1 MNNEDYLALLPL
13 TRTWLE
19 DIVYSF
25 LKRPDGI
32 GEIDAIVL
40 AIKHTGR
47 DVGDKPEST
56 ITRTINNYCVNTG
69 DSERSAKHPIFK
81 HIDRG
86 TYRLLDYPNMP
97 DLIEIQ
103 NIKFAEPGFKEAW
116 KYFVDIAKKHPNWG
130 TATKRKKLVTFV
142 RYIADQPYMQ
152 KLIEAYGSSIENF
165 RSNQELNMSN

>member
-1 MNNEDYLALLPL
+1 MNNEDYLALLPF

-19 DIVYSF
+19 DIIYSF

-47 DVGDKPEST
+47 DIGDNPEST
-56 ITRTINNYCVNTG
+56 ITRTINNYCINSG
-69 DSERSAKHPIFK
+69 DLKQSVKYPIFK

-86 TYRLLDYPNMP
+86 TYRLIDYPSIP

-103 NIKFAEPGFKEAW
+103 NIQFTEPGFKRAW
-116 KYFVDIAKKHPNWG
+116 KEYVELAKKHPKWG
-130 TATKRKKLVTFV
+130 ILFSQKEKSWLLLLGIFLIYNGCKTPFSIL
-142 RYIADQPYMQ
+142 ADLL
-152 KLIEAYGSSIENF
+152 KT
-165 RSNQELNMSN
+165 SNA